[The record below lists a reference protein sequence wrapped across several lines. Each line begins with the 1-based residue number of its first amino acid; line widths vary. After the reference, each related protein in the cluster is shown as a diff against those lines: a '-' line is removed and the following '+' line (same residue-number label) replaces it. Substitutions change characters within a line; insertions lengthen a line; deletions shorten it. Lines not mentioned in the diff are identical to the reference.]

1 MNKRLL
7 TYGSLLLGAAAGTVL
22 VLEATRRRTPTS
34 QLNPTAP
41 VRNKHTI
48 RIEAPAEQVWQVLS
62 QINEWT
68 AWQPDLAYAHL
79 HNQEPVQN
87 GTRFD
92 WSASGY
98 LPIHSTLHTVE
109 PGVAFGWSASAFGSF
124 AVHNWRFSSQEGYT
138 EVTSEETMEGW
149 LVRLLQPIMQPA
161 LNQANARWLD
171 YLKQA
176 AEQAKG

>member
-34 QLNPTAP
+34 QLNPVAP

-48 RIEAPAEQVWQVLS
+48 RIEAPAERVWQVLS
-62 QINEWT
+62 QINQWT
-68 AWQPDLAYAHL
+68 TWQPDLAYAHL
-79 HNQEPVQN
+79 PGPVQN

-98 LPIHSTLHTVE
+98 HAIHSTLHTVE

-124 AVHNWRFSSQEGYT
+124 AVHNWQFTSYEGYT

-149 LVRLLQPIMQPA
+149 LVRLLQPLMQPT
-161 LNQANARWLD
+161 LDQANARWLA
-171 YLKQA
+171 YLKVA
-176 AEQAKG
+176 AEQRS